1 MGNSGENLSGKKR
14 NHTLPLWTVFLLS
27 FFLVALLYLLFKDR
41 AFGGSP
47 QMTDIIID
55 QPAMEG
61 SNKTGEYDFFWL
73 LLWIGCFA
81 ILGLFLI
88 GRNFFAPK
96 SSEEIDLQKS
106 DKTLLHPLYK
116 AALCFLPPLVQLVI
130 YGNTSI
136 LLLLFSFCF
145 ALILFFAKDHTG
157 NICSLFLICYFD
169 IQVLGVVASL
179 WAEVYPSDKLLFLLG
194 IILFAMAAMIYGRF
208 PALRQKIVCLSQLP
222 LPLLLLLYTKHTYLY
237 QGETL
242 TLSYPSAYLLCIGIM
257 ITALYVSLIFTMLQQ
272 KKADISDRDQRNVF
286 TASAISIFLYG
297 SYIPA
302 ALMVQSDLHHHGE
315 QLLPFQQIVME
326 GSKAY
331 ESYYPVSGL
340 FPMLIGGINQLL
352 FGGKATTYSAA
363 FVVLFLLFGALILFL
378 ISRYVKGIW
387 ILTFAFLFHMPVY
400 CRTWIILP
408 ALLLLSLPKVIENKR
423 RFLYLYTACGFL
435 GGLYYPLFGLSLI
448 VAGLPFALIQLYAYL
463 KEKKLKED
471 LKTKGFY
478 LESLVLLLPIL
489 LSIPLLIRMAKHILA
504 YSHQTLLA
512 DGLSL
517 STVFLPEW
525 FLPYLSSHAEW
536 QDSIYRGLRF
546 LGGMVPV
553 WLFLLLLLSFLY
565 QNRNKKP
572 YMHPLFLGLSSGF
585 LILPV
590 CYTYTMVIMDETWVS
605 RLFSRSSHL
614 YLWVLAIFLPILIL
628 RYGESLFK
636 SQKAAAFLLAC
647 LLSVPFLTFYNM
659 RDYGFPVLDGVSNR
673 DSACVGEYGAN
684 LHPFPVS
691 PDYVPIS
698 KEDQSTFPN
707 LGNGFMSASV
717 RDSLYAYESS
727 FNLLHAFDPEAAMM
741 GLDTGQ
747 LYYFLLNE
755 KALYSGKISLA
766 KSREAAE
773 DVIGL
778 IDSHTAVGSDLRPL
792 QNYYIYRYLLE
803 NGWLYDTNTGFYV
816 SKEAYTLMYGTG
828 DYERASLSDSPWAA
842 PIYIGKCAQS
852 LGHNLKNLSGILH
865 PVSTPSE
872 FLYVEINKEALA
884 EKLAAP
890 VNEDT
895 ILLVS
900 WNGKGSLLFDLGD
913 GTLLLPLA
921 ANADWAMGNYEQI
934 WIGIYDQQIPM
945 SEQDTGVL
953 LDEVSDGLQYYEL
966 ISEF

>member
-1 MGNSGENLSGKKR
+1 MGNSGENLSGQKR
-14 NHTLPLWTVFLLS
+14 NPTLPLWTVFLLS
-27 FFLVALLYLLFKDR
+27 FFLVALLYILFKDQ

-55 QPAMEG
+55 QPAIEG
-61 SNKTGEYDFFWL
+61 SNKTGEYDFFWR

-96 SSEEIDLQKS
+96 SLEETTLQES
-106 DKTLLHPLYK
+106 DKTLLQPLYK
-116 AALCFLPPLVQLVI
+116 ATLCFLPPLVQLVI
-130 YGNTSI
+130 YGNTS
-136 LLLLFSFCF
+136 LFLLLFSLCF
-145 ALILFFAKDHTG
+145 ALILFFAKDHAG

-169 IQVLGVVASL
+169 IQVIGVLASL
-179 WAEVYPSDKLLFLLG
+179 WAGVYPSDGMLFLLG
-194 IILFAMAAMIYGRF
+194 IILFAMVAMIYIRF
-208 PALRQKIVCLSQLP
+208 PSLRQKIICLSQLP

-237 QGETL
+237 QNATL
-242 TLSYPSAYLLCIGIM
+242 TLSYPPTYLLCIGMM
-257 ITALYVSLIFTMLQQ
+257 ILALYASLIFALLRQWR
-272 KKADISDRDQRNVF
+272 AEIPDQNNTNIF
-286 TASAISIFLYG
+286 TPSAISIFLYG

-315 QLLPFQQIVME
+315 QLLPFQQIVAL
-326 GSKAY
+326 GGKAY
-331 ESYYPVSGL
+331 ESYSPVSGL

-352 FGGKATTYSAA
+352 FGGKATTYSGA
-363 FVVLFLLFGALILFL
+363 FVILFLLFGALILFL
-378 ISRYVKGIW
+378 ISRHVKGIW
-387 ILTFAFLFHMPVY
+387 MLVFAFLFHMPVY

-408 ALLLLSLPKVIENKR
+408 TLLLLLLPKVIENKR

-448 VAGLPFALIQLYAYL
+448 VAGLPFALIQLYDYL
-463 KEKKLKED
+463 KEGTLKEE
-471 LKTKGFY
+471 LKTKRFY
-478 LESLVLLLPIL
+478 LESLLLLLPIL
-489 LSIPLLIRMAKHILA
+489 LFIPLLARMAGHILS

-525 FLPYLSSHAEW
+525 FLPYLSSYAGLR
-536 QDSIYRGLRF
+536 DSLYCGIRF

-565 QNRNKKP
+565 RNREKKP
-572 YMHPLFLGLSSGF
+572 YRHPLFFGLSGGF

-628 RYGESLFK
+628 RYREKLFR

-659 RDYGFPVLDGVSNR
+659 KDYGFPALEGASNS
-673 DSACVGEYGAN
+673 DSACVGEYSAN
-684 LHPFPVS
+684 LRPFPVS
-691 PDYVPIS
+691 YAYVPIS
-698 KEDQSTFPN
+698 VEDQSIFSN
-707 LGNGFMSASV
+707 LGNGFIDGSV
-717 RDSLYAYESS
+717 LDTMYTYHQELS
-727 FNLLHAFDPEAAMM
+727 LLHTADPEATML
-741 GLDTGQ
+741 GLDNGQ

-755 KALYSGKISLA
+755 KALYSGKVSLA

-773 DVIGL
+773 DVIDL

-803 NGWLYDTNTGFYV
+803 NGWLYDVNTGFYV
-816 SKEAYTLMYGTG
+816 SRETYTLMYGTG
-828 DYERASLSDSPWAA
+828 DYDRAALSNSPWAA
-842 PIYIGKCAQS
+842 PVYIGKCAQS
-852 LGHNLKNLSGILH
+852 LGHNLKNMSEILQ
-865 PVSTPSE
+865 PVSSRSE
-872 FLYVEINKEALA
+872 FLYAEINKEALA

-900 WNGKGSLLFDLGD
+900 WNGKGSLLLDLGD
-913 GTLLLPLA
+913 GTLLLPLS
-921 ANADWAMGNYEQI
+921 ANADWATGEYEQI
-934 WIGIYDQQIPM
+934 WISIYNQQVPM

-953 LDEVSDGLQYYEL
+953 LDEVSNGLQYYEL